1 MKHGMITRD
10 LSDCET
16 LIMKIIWDAKE
27 DVAVQELIVRLR
39 ERFGKDYARTTVVTF
54 LKKLSDKGYVS
65 TYRIGRASYAHAEKD
80 EEHYKQQLLED
91 ETKFWFDGKP
101 SGLMSA
107 LCKTQKISQEEADK
121 IREMLN
127 GLDG

>member
-1 MKHGMITRD
+1 MEHGMITRD

-54 LKKLSDKGYVS
+54 LKKLSDKGY
-65 TYRIGRASYAHAEKD
+65 GRASYAHAEKD
-80 EEHYKQQLLED
+80 EEHYKQ
-91 ETKFWFDGKP
+91 
-101 SGLMSA
+101 
-107 LCKTQKISQEEADK
+107 
-121 IREMLN
+121 
-127 GLDG
+127 